1 MAEGFDDLTMQE
13 RAEGAAKAW
22 EEFWAKIEL
31 LGGSAGFCTVEILS
45 EDGQGFAP
53 MFGSGD
59 AAKVHWIASLGVQRV
74 LLQAMQPPAPPK
86 QSPIVLAPAQAGLK
100 VVN

>member
-1 MAEGFDDLTMQE
+1 VAEGFDDLTMQE
-13 RAEGAAKAW
+13 RAEVTAKAW
-22 EEFWAKIEL
+22 EEFWAKIEA
-31 LGGSAGFCTVEILS
+31 LGGSAGFCTVEILTS
-45 EDGQGFAP
+45 EGQGFAP
-53 MFGSGD
+53 MFGAGD

-86 QSPIVLAPAQAGLK
+86 SPLVVAPAQAGLK